1 MAKSLNESIRDDLNK
16 TFDRPVNEDENTGQ
30 AEFLVKQT
38 YNLPESY
45 YEEKEKQEAPLSDD
59 EVYGLC
65 KEQGQ
70 KVKEEF
76 VDMPALMDS
85 VDNKAQP
92 LKEAA
97 KPVAVIKIDDF
108 LDWVYSDRDEY
119 TELGDQMIKELQAT
133 GKASLT
139 LDDIMQGLG
148 YLPTSKI
155 ENFEEI
161 ESQLAGVQ
169 GIDEEEIVN
178 PAVYLDVKWVK

>member
-1 MAKSLNESIRDDLNK
+1 MTKPLNESIRDDLNK
-16 TFDRPVNEDENTGQ
+16 TFDRPVNEDENPGQ
-30 AEFLVKQT
+30 AQFLVKQT

-45 YEEKEKQEAPLSDD
+45 YELKAEFDAPMSDD

-119 TELGDQMIKELQAT
+119 TELGNQMIKELQAT

-139 LDDIMQGLG
+139 LNDILVGLG

-155 ENFEEI
+155 ENFEDI
-161 ESQLAGVQ
+161 EAQLTDVE
-169 GIDEEEIVN
+169 GIDDEEIVN
-178 PAVYLDVKWVK
+178 PSLYLDVKWVK

>member
-16 TFDRPVNEDENTGQ
+16 TFDRPVKEDENPGQ
-30 AEFLVKQT
+30 AEFLVRQT

-45 YEEKEKQEAPLSDD
+45 YEEKQNAPMSDD

-92 LKEAA
+92 LKEDE

-108 LDWVYSDRDEY
+108 LDWVYSDRDDY
-119 TELGDQMIKELQAT
+119 IELGNQMIKELQAT

-139 LDDIMQGLG
+139 LNDILVGLG

-155 ENFEEI
+155 ENFEDI
-161 ESQLAGVQ
+161 EAQLTDVQ
-169 GIDEEEIVN
+169 GIDQEEIVN
-178 PAVYLDVKWVK
+178 PSLYINVKWVK

>member
-1 MAKSLNESIRDDLNK
+1 MTKPLNESIRDDLNK
-16 TFDRPVNEDENTGQ
+16 TFDRPVKEDQGQ
-30 AEFLVKQT
+30 AQFLVKQT

-45 YEEKEKQEAPLSDD
+45 YEKNAPMSDD

-97 KPVAVIKIDDF
+97 KPVAVINIKDF

-119 TELGDQMIKELQAT
+119 TELGNQMIKELQAT

-139 LDDIMQGLG
+139 LNDILVGLG
-148 YLPTSKI
+148 YLPINQI
-155 ENFEEI
+155 ENFEDI
-161 ESQLAGVQ
+161 EAQLTDVE
-169 GIDEEEIVN
+169 GIDDEEIVN
-178 PAVYLDVKWVK
+178 PSLYLDVKWVK

>member
-1 MAKSLNESIRDDLNK
+1 MTKPLNESIRADLNK
-16 TFDRPVNEDENTGQ
+16 TFDRQVIKEDVGQ

-45 YEEKEKQEAPLSDD
+45 YEETEIEPMSDD
-59 EVYGLC
+59 EIYGLC

-92 LKEAA
+92 LKEDE
-97 KPVAVIKIDDF
+97 KPMAVIKIDDF

-119 TELGDQMIKELQAT
+119 TELGNQMIKELQAT

-155 ENFEEI
+155 ENFEDI
-161 ESQLAGVQ
+161 EAQLTDVQ
-169 GIDEEEIVN
+169 GIDDEEIVN
-178 PAVYLDVKWVK
+178 PSLYINVKWVK